1 MATTTQPEAVAKLGE
16 LIKDIKIAMLTTV
29 DDTDGTLRSRPMVTQ
44 DAEFDGILW
53 FFTSSVSATAGEV
66 QHERDV
72 NVSYADHGK
81 MRYVSVSGKAL
92 LIRDR
97 KKMEEFWSPAL
108 KAWFPDGL
116 ETKDIALLQV
126 KPVKAEYWD
135 SPSGKFVQLVGLVK
149 AIASGQRY
157 EGEGAENEKLNL
169 Q

>member
-1 MATTTQPEAVAKLGE
+1 MAATTQPEAVEKLNE

-53 FFTSSVSATAGEV
+53 FFTSSMSATSDEI
-66 QHERDV
+66 QHDRDV

-92 LIRDR
+92 LVRDR
-97 KKMEEFWSPAL
+97 KKMEEYWNPAL

-116 ETKDIALLQV
+116 ETKDLALLQV

-149 AIASGQRY
+149 ALATGQRY
-157 EGEGAENEKLNL
+157 DGEGSENEKLNL

>member
-1 MATTTQPEAVAKLGE
+1 MATTTHPEAVAKLGE

-44 DAEFDGILW
+44 DVEFDGILW
-53 FFTSSVSATAGEV
+53 FFASSLSATADEV

-72 NVSYADHGK
+72 NVSFADHGK
-81 MRYVSVSGKAL
+81 TRYVSVSGKAL
-92 LIRDR
+92 LVRDR
-97 KKMEEFWSPAL
+97 KKMEEYWNPML

-116 ETKDIALLQV
+116 ETQDLALLQV

-135 SPSGKFVQLVGLVK
+135 APSGKFVQLVGLVK
-149 AIASGQRY
+149 AVATGQRY
-157 EGEGAENEKLNL
+157 EAEGAENKKLNL